1 METPLSR
8 KMNELGMLNREMAEK
23 INVALPTL
31 RNWKY
36 GMQDVGTYSL
46 CNICAILDVS
56 LEYMFGGEDTGWE
69 GGISE
74 ENIANN
80 LKYYRHKKGMSQIKV
95 AEEIGAA
102 NATIYYWEKGKSL
115 PSMYFIKPLCET
127 LGITINQLFAKER

>member
-1 METPLSR
+1 MKTSLSR

-74 ENIANN
+74 ENTANN
-80 LKYYRHKKGMSQIKV
+80 LKYYRHKKRY
-95 AEEIGAA
+95 EPD
-102 NATIYYWEKGKSL
+102 KS
-115 PSMYFIKPLCET
+115 S
-127 LGITINQLFAKER
+127 